1 MLFRSYDKLQVISM
15 DKKKQ
20 LEYTARQ
27 KAILDYNQ
35 LMKEFT
41 EAGREEGRR
50 EGEEIGMV
58 YAYYDMNLDTKEIA
72 RKMHLTEEEIK
83 DIIKKGRDK
92 KS

>member
-1 MLFRSYDKLQVISM
+1 M
-15 DKKKQ
+15 
-20 LEYTARQ
+20 
-27 KAILDYNQ
+27 
-35 LMKEFT
+35 
-41 EAGREEGRR
+41 G
-50 EGEEIGMV
+50 GEEIGMV